1 MSAGKESAKC
11 SYDRMMGFLFAHP
24 LGGNRNVVNNF
35 EVKVKAIQSAASW
48 KTVAFFQL
56 LSSSNGFP
64 PSWLRVRAVRVVL
77 GCGWCHN
84 FLPHWLSWAVLSIC
98 VCFGIWQLPVRIVEI
113 DNFCPTVDCFNLYF
127 IFLCVW
133 RFCFSFLFG
142 CEIPLVRAQNAK
154 S

>member
-24 LGGNRNVVNNF
+24 LGGNWNVVNNF
-35 EVKVKAIQSAASW
+35 GVKVKAIQSAASW

-64 PSWLRVRAVRVVL
+64 PSWLRVRAVGV
-77 GCGWCHN
+77 G
-84 FLPHWLSWAVLSIC
+84 WAVGGVTISCRTDWAGPCCLF
-98 VCFGIWQLPVRIVEI
+98 VCFGIWQLPVQIVEI